1 MPLIRKRRA
10 DPPPSNSNSEA
21 DSSGSEEDQSQ
32 GPPPQR
38 RRTSNQNQHQ
48 TQASASDTDDD
59 ATHHPSSTDVMVKKM
74 VRLAL
79 ASEYARQPIRRTE
92 ISTKVLGEQ
101 GVRQFKVVFESA
113 QKVLREKFGM
123 QMVELP
129 GRERVTIHDRR
140 AAQKVEKPSS
150 TSKSWIVGSTL
161 PAAYRSPEILPPTK
175 APWESTYTGLYSF
188 IIAVIMLNGGSLP
201 EQKLDRYLARTNA
214 DTYTPI
220 DRTDRVLQRLC
231 KEGYLVRTREMDGG
245 EELIEYMVGPRGK
258 MEVGTAG
265 VAGLVREVYGVGNTE
280 EQREEFEGRLARSLG
295 IKEPEPR
302 EEEEEQN
309 GDVEGEGTQRRPSQR
324 QRRAEEEEEEEDDD
338 EDETMVQILD
348 MTLSNEYLYER
359 NAKHKHHSTI
369 LIQATS
375 ICLTSPK
382 SNCF

>member
-10 DPPPSNSNSEA
+10 DPPPSNSDA

-32 GPPPQR
+32 GPTQR
-38 RRTSNQNQHQ
+38 RRTSNQNQ
-48 TQASASDTDDD
+48 TQASASASDTDDD

-113 QKVLREKFGM
+113 QRVLREKFGM

-161 PAAYRSPEILPPTK
+161 PAEYRSPEILPPTK

-220 DRTDRVLQRLC
+220 DRTDRLLQRMC

-280 EQREEFEGRLARSLG
+280 EQREDFEGRLARSLG
-295 IKEPEPR
+295 IKAPEPR
-302 EEEEEQN
+302 
-309 GDVEGEGTQRRPSQR
+309 
-324 QRRAEEEEEEEDDD
+324 EEEEEEEDDD
-338 EDETMVQILD
+338 DDDEDESED
-348 MTLSNEYLYER
+348 EDSD
-359 NAKHKHHSTI
+359 
-369 LIQATS
+369 
-375 ICLTSPK
+375 
-382 SNCF
+382 

>member
-10 DPPPSNSNSEA
+10 DPPPSNSEA
-21 DSSGSEEDQSQ
+21 DSSGSGEDQSQ
-32 GPPPQR
+32 GPTPQR

-92 ISTKVLGEQ
+92 ISAKVLGEQ

-140 AAQKVEKPSS
+140 GAFFLLYLKDGGFEKPSS
-150 TSKSWIVGSTL
+150 TNKSWIVGSTL
-161 PAAYRSPEILPPTK
+161 PAAYRRPEILPPTK

-220 DRTDRVLQRLC
+220 DRTDRLLQRLC

-245 EELIEYMVGPRGK
+245 EELVEYMVGPRGK

-280 EQREEFEGRLARSLG
+280 EQREDFEARLARSLG
-295 IKEPEPR
+295 IKVPEPR

-309 GDVEGEGTQRRPSQR
+309 GDVEGEETQRRQSQR
-324 QRRAEEEEEEEDDD
+324 RGRTEEEEETNRDPG
-338 EDETMVQILD
+338 
-348 MTLSNEYLYER
+348 NEHLEYQSKASATER
-359 NAKHKHHSTI
+359 TEHHSTI
-369 LIQATS
+369 PTQATS
-375 ICLTSPK
+375 IYPTSPE
-382 SNCF
+382 SNCL